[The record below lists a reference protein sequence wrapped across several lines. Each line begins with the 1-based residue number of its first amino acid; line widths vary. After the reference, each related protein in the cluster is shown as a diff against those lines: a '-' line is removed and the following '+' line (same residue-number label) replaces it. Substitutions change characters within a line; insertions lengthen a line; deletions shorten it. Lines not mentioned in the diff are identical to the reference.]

1 MQSLSQYAGKPAWI
15 IVSGISTSSFLMLL
29 KGFQLLVAHLCLHL
43 VHTSSCAD
51 HDSVGIYQYQLC
63 AFASAS
69 ASALL
74 YASLCTLQS
83 DCFAL
88 HVKQACQKRL
98 HTVTFP
104 PCVDH
109 FTQAVHIVQVA
120 YAVSRVI
127 GQLFVV
133 YRTDSYAGPLSS

>member
-15 IVSGISTSSFLMLL
+15 IVSGISTPSFLMLL

-104 PCVDH
+104 
-109 FTQAVHIVQVA
+109 
-120 YAVSRVI
+120 R
-127 GQLFVV
+127 
-133 YRTDSYAGPLSS
+133 LSSTDKTVALSGLEAAA